1 MNLILGGTHGLGR
14 EIALALQVNGEA
26 TYVVGRSYSADIDG
40 EGEVLDLS
48 DAEAVKPFAK
58 SVGGMQLK
66 GFYWVAGYG
75 YNGDFAKQ
83 TDAERMVAVNFAN
96 VMPIAQKIWQQMQ
109 TSDKSTRFVVV
120 SSTTGTKAR
129 AEEAVYAATKHA
141 QVGFARS
148 LGLESERLKSK
159 VKVSLFLPGG
169 MRTPFWKGKE
179 PTGYESYLDPKK
191 VAARIV
197 SQVRD
202 QSTFFQEDL
211 IVRGAL

>member
-1 MNLILGGTHGLGR
+1 VR
-14 EIALALQVNGEA
+14 A
-26 TYVVGRSYSADIDG
+26 
-40 EGEVLDLS
+40 
-48 DAEAVKPFAK
+48 FAK
-58 SVGGMQLK
+58 HVGDMSLK

-75 YNGDFAKQ
+75 YNGDFATQ
-83 TDAERMVAVNFAN
+83 GDAERMVAVNFGN
-96 VMPIAQKIWQQMQ
+96 VVPIAQNIWKQMSK
-109 TSDKSTRFVVV
+109 SDKSTRFVVV

-148 LGLESERLKSK
+148 LGMESERLKSK
-159 VKVSLFLPGG
+159 AKVALFLPGG

-202 QSTFFQEDL
+202 QSEHFQEDL